1 MNSKFTAIILGGG
14 EGRRFGAY
22 KQFEKVLNIPI
33 YELSI
38 RAFYGLVDEIILVI
52 PKGFNVNIRDVKIV
66 YGGDSREKS
75 SYNGIINSS
84 CDYVLI
90 HDVVRPLLNKELVMR
105 IKEELLNGNDAV
117 VPYIKLR
124 DTIRDLYGNDL
135 NREELMLI
143 QTPQGFRKELIKLAY
158 EKAFEKNIF
167 GTDDAFYYKLF
178 VSSNIKYIEGELE
191 NFKITYKS
199 DIKILE
205 KLLMSKIKV
214 GIGYDIH
221 PIVEGRKLII
231 GGVEITSEFGALG
244 HSDGDVLIHA
254 LIDSL
259 GGILL
264 NKSIGEL
271 YPEIDKY
278 KDILSLELLK
288 DFSKYLGGIKI
299 LNIDAIIVLS
309 RPKLLP
315 YIDKIKENISNILN
329 IDTFDVSVKAKSGN
343 SLKDNFV
350 ECFLTTSCVIM
361 NYPNI

>member
-1 MNSKFTAIILGGG
+1 MKNKFSAIILAGG
-14 EGRRFGAY
+14 EGKRFGNF

-33 YELSI
+33 YEFSI
-38 RAFYGLVDEIILVI
+38 KTFYGLVDEIILVI
-52 PKGFNVNIRDVKIV
+52 PRGFNVNVENVKIV
-66 YGGDSREKS
+66 YGGGSRRES
-75 SYNGIINSS
+75 SYNGVINSS

-90 HDVVRPLLNKELVMR
+90 HDAVRPLLGRELVIR
-105 IKEELLNGNDAV
+105 IMEELLNGSNAV

-124 DTIRDLYGNDL
+124 DTIRDLKGNDL

-143 QTPQGFRKELIKLAY
+143 QTPQGFKRELIKQAY
-158 EKAFEKNIF
+158 EKAFEKNIY

-178 VSSNIKYIEGELE
+178 VSNNIKYIEGEFE

-205 KLLMSKIKV
+205 RLLMSKIKV

-221 PIVEGRKLII
+221 PLVENRKLII
-231 GGVEITSEFGALG
+231 GGVEITPEFGALG

-259 GGILL
+259 SGILL

-278 KDILSLELLK
+278 KNILSLDLLK
-288 DFSKYLGGIKI
+288 DFSKYLNGVKI
-299 LNIDAIIVLS
+299 LNIDAVIILS

-315 YIDKIKENISNILN
+315 YINKIKENISNALN
-329 IDTFDVSVKAKSGN
+329 IDASDISIKAKSGN
-343 SLKDNFV
+343 TLKNNFI
-350 ECFLTTSCVIM
+350 ECFLTTSCIL
-361 NYPNI
+361 I